1 MKKIANKFWHGL
13 MIGAIALVLPL
24 AVNSAP
30 CDCQD
35 EHASSKLPGAIAMHN
50 EMMLLMQQGI
60 PPSPPGAMRAP
71 PPFPPDGKLIPP
83 FLRDLDLTESQ
94 QDKIFELL
102 HNQEPGMRERHKA
115 VRKAAE
121 ELNRLAASD
130 YYKPSELRTLA
141 DKLAKELADTFV
153 QHAAT
158 EVKILA
164 LLTADQRK
172 QADEMRSRFGAIH
185 GHGRNHLR

>member
-1 MKKIANKFWHGL
+1 MKRIANKFRYGL
-13 MIGAIALVLPL
+13 MIGAVVLALPL

-30 CDCQD
+30 CDCHD
-35 EHASSKLPGAIAMHN
+35 EHANSKLPRAIAMHN
-50 EMMLLMQQGI
+50 EMMLLMQQGM
-60 PPSPPGAMRAP
+60 PPSPPGAMVAP

-83 FLRDLDLTESQ
+83 FLRDLDLTKSQ

-115 VRKAAE
+115 VRKATE
-121 ELNRLAASD
+121 ELNRLVTSD
-130 YYKPSELRTLA
+130 HYKPSELRTLA
-141 DKLAKELADTFV
+141 DKLARELADTFV

-164 LLTADQRK
+164 LLTAEQRK
-172 QADEMRSRFGAIH
+172 EADEMHSRFGAIP
-185 GHGRNHLR
+185 GHDKTPSP

>member
-1 MKKIANKFWHGL
+1 MKKIANKFRHGL
-13 MIGAIALVLPL
+13 MIGAIALALPL
-24 AVNSAP
+24 AANSAP
-30 CDCQD
+30 CDWQD
-35 EHASSKLPGAIAMHN
+35 EHASPKSLEAIAMHN
-50 EMMLLMQQGI
+50 DMMLLMQQGI
-60 PPSPPGAMRAP
+60 PPSPPGEMMAP

-94 QDKIFELL
+94 QDKIFVLL
-102 HNQEPGMRERHKA
+102 HNQEPSMRERHKA

-130 YYKPSELRTLA
+130 HYKPSELRTLA
-141 DKLAKELADTFV
+141 GKLAKELADTFV
-153 QHAAT
+153 QHATT

-164 LLTADQRK
+164 LLTAEQRK

-185 GHGRNHLR
+185 GHDKNHLR